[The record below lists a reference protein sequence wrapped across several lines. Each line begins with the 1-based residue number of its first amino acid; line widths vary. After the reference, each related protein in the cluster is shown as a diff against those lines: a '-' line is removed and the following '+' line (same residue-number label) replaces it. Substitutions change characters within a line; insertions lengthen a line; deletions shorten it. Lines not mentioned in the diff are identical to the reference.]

1 MKTDNIV
8 LEKSFQ
14 FGVRIVKL
22 FMHLRKIKVERDLC
36 VQLFNSGTSINANVE
51 ESVGRSSRMEFA
63 HKLEIAYRE
72 ARETRYWLRLLRD
85 TELLEAKIAK
95 SFIVDC
101 EEIIK
106 IIIAILNS
114 TKIKEIPDVN

>member
-1 MKTDNIV
+1 
-8 LEKSFQ
+8 
-14 FGVRIVKL
+14 
-22 FMHLRKIKVERDLC
+22 MHLRKIKVERDLC
-36 VQLFNSGTSINANVE
+36 VQLLNSGTSIGANVE
-51 ESVGRSSRMEFA
+51 ESVGGASRKDFA

-85 TELLEAKIAK
+85 IELLEVKIAK

-114 TKIKEIPDVN
+114 TKIKQTRC